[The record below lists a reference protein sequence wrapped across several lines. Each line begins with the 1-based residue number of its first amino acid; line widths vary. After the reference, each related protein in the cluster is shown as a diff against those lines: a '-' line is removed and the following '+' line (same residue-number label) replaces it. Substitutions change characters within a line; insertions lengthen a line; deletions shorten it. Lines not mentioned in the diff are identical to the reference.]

1 MSGEILAQFFLG
13 QRKFIAEGIQLV
25 PGRLKKILFHR
36 DAHHNLLLIALIVC
50 DRKMLPL
57 G

>member
-1 MSGEILAQFFLG
+1 MSREILAQFFLG
-13 QRKFIAEGIQLV
+13 QRKFTAEGIQLV